1 MLKFT
6 IKIGEITV
14 ETPMNL
20 FHWLTGAPRVS
31 CITPIPNANLDFF
44 PQLDYVRIIAA
55 WET

>member
-55 WET
+55 